1 MKIHGT
7 TKGGAESKKDFGVAF
22 GGAAADACTYRSGT
36 AFTDWSFTGDYAVS
50 SGELQANVD
59 TGYSNN
65 GSSGFYD
72 IGTADIS
79 ASAWVL
85 RWKWNLESVTQ
96 VGNSPATIGVGL
108 YSASASAGDD
118 SAVGGS
124 WDPTQQLAVIF
135 ASAESGQRYFQTC
148 TGKASTNFYG
158 TTTRSNLA
166 QDQSFSASY
175 YMQIKRYDDGG
186 TDTLAYSYT
195 TNSDYTTDAVTVE
208 VTNATYMPSS
218 LRFLKIESWQHGG
231 GSGQSGIDSTV
242 ETFTFNN
249 DTDEACAAT

>member
-1 MKIHGT
+1 MTPWI
-7 TKGGAESKKDFGVAF
+7 TKPVPFNIGQ
-22 GGAAADACTYRSGT
+22 GAAAGAADDCTYRSGT
-36 AFTDWSFTGDYAVS
+36 VFSDWSFTGDYAVS
-50 SGELQANVD
+50 SGQLQANID

-72 IGTADIS
+72 LTTDDVSETSWI
-79 ASAWVL
+79 L

-96 VGNSPATIGVGL
+96 VGGSPAVIGVGL

-124 WDPTQQLAVIF
+124 WDPTQQVAVIF

-158 TTTRSNLA
+158 TTTRSNIV

-175 YMQIKRYDDGG
+175 YMQIKRYDDEG

-208 VTNATYMPSS
+208 VTDTDYMPSS

-231 GSGQSGIDSTV
+231 GTGQSGIDSTV

-249 DTDEACAAT
+249 DTDEACS